1 MAVATLFLRDRVQ
14 NAIIS
19 DSRIFRDTYHRLRR
33 FDFLFSLPEWS
44 NIAGFE
50 KKAEGRGVIRGDY
63 CTGCTNSR

>member
-19 DSRIFRDTYHRLRR
+19 DSRIFRDTYHHLRR
-33 FDFLFSLPEWS
+33 FDFLFSLSEWS

-50 KKAEGRGVIRGDY
+50 KMAGGRTI
-63 CTGCTNSR
+63 N